1 MLAEHKFKE
10 FYTIA
15 AKRRKSPIFRLTDE
29 LDVVEEAAN
38 NLARQLESFDGQM
51 AINTAKL
58 EKMAMF
64 DVLTGL
70 PNRNMLTFQIEKQ
83 LASSIRDDR
92 LVALMFMDLDDFKK
106 VNDSHGHDVGDKL

>member
-1 MLAEHKFKE
+1 MQQNAENRLF
-10 FYTIA
+10 
-15 AKRRKSPIFRLTDE
+15 FRLTDE

-38 NLARQLESFDGQM
+38 NLARQLESFDGQI

-106 VNDSHGHDVGDKL
+106 LTTATATMWAISY

>member
-1 MLAEHKFKE
+1 
-10 FYTIA
+10 
-15 AKRRKSPIFRLTDE
+15 
-29 LDVVEEAAN
+29 
-38 NLARQLESFDGQM
+38 M

-83 LASSIRDDR
+83 LAGSIRDER

-106 VNDSHGHDVGDKL
+106 VNDSHGHDVGDKLLKAAAMRISRPIRDSDIASRFGVMSSLYCYQT